1 MGRAHWLQQMFENK
15 KYFIF
20 DLDQTLYPK
29 ASNIIKQIDRRIGAY
44 CALLMDIPFEEGC
57 RIGWKM
63 NEDFGSTL
71 GGLKREYK
79 VDAEGYLHYV
89 HDVDYSELFI
99 CDKLKKAI
107 SALDGR
113 RYIYTNGTKR
123 HAKNVLEKRD
133 LHHYFDDI
141 YGIEE
146 ADHAAKPCPDAF
158 RAFLNHYNI
167 DPQYAVF
174 FDDNIKNIQTAE
186 NLGMTA
192 FHVLEGEPAEE
203 GCTSIRNLSEFLLSK
218 IKTLS

>member
-1 MGRAHWLQQMFENK
+1 MGQELWLLQMFENK

-29 ASNIIKQIDRRIGAY
+29 ASNIIKQIDHRIGDY
-44 CALLMDIPFEEGC
+44 CARLMDVPFEEGC

-63 NEDFGSTL
+63 NDDFGSTL

-79 VDAEGYLHYV
+79 VDAEDYLQYV

-99 CDKLKKAI
+99 CKRLKKAI
-107 SALDGR
+107 HLLDGQ
-113 RYIYTNGTKR
+113 RYIYTNGTKL
-123 HAKNVLEKRD
+123 HARNVLEKRD

-158 RAFLNHYNI
+158 KRFLHHYNI
-167 DPQYAVF
+167 DPEYAVF
-174 FDDNIKNIQTAE
+174 FDDNLKNVQTAE
-186 NLGMTA
+186 NLGIMA
-192 FHVLEGEPAEE
+192 FHVLEGEPESK
-203 GCTSIRNLSEFLLSK
+203 GCTSIKKLSEFLLSA